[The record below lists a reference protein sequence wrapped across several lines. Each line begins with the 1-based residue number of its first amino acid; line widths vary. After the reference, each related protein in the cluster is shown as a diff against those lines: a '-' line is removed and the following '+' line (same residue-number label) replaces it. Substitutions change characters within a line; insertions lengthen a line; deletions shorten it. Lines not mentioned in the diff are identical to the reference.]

1 MVGALSGAIFARR
14 FQTTTLKTIDDD
26 ELLTALHPFISQGW
40 PITTADG
47 GTERIST
54 TTKALGHH
62 AQQVGHRVPAG
73 AFPVL
78 EGEDPAMAFQQGLA
92 CSFQQLQTFL
102 NGA

>member
-1 MVGALSGAIFARR
+1 MHAGRFRTFLRGLGLSSGAARR
-14 FQTTTLKTIDDD
+14 RGKRLQPAGQVLGNLQD
-26 ELLTALHPFISQGW
+26 LLHQHRPVSTA
-40 PITTADG
+40 
-47 GTERIST
+47 

-73 AFPVL
+73 AFAVL

-92 CSFQQLQTFL
+92 CRLQQLQTFL